1 MCPRKT
7 SRTRST
13 GRPQSP
19 IHSPRVIQIRRIHPA
34 HPLYPQETQ
43 LRERV
48 LLAGAGYDFES
59 FRRDYPYEDQ
69 AEHFVAYTVN
79 TAAGEAV
86 EVVLGTALL
95 IPNHPE
101 AGVGKVMQVV
111 VDPQRQGEGIGRR
124 LMVTIES
131 RAFGELG
138 LREVYCHAQNT
149 AMGFY
154 SRLGWGVEGPE
165 FMEAGIPHHKM
176 FIRHPGGEPEASPFR
191 EIGPNLDPDRG
202 GEGLGPVPGVLP

>member
-1 MCPRKT
+1 M
-7 SRTRST
+7 
-13 GRPQSP
+13 
-19 IHSPRVIQIRRIHPA
+19 IRIVRINPA
-34 HPLYPQETQ
+34 HPLYPQETA
-43 LRERV
+43 LRERA
-48 LLAGAGYDFES
+48 LLADAGYDFET
-59 FRRDYPYEDQ
+59 FRRDYPYEDL
-69 AEHFVAYTVN
+69 AEHFVAVTVN
-79 TAAGEAV
+79 TAAGAPV

-101 AGVGKVMQVV
+101 PGLGKVTQVV

-154 SRLGWGVEGPE
+154 ARLGWQTDGPE
-165 FMEAGIPHHKM
+165 FVEAGIPHHKM
-176 FIRHPGGEPEASPFR
+176 LIRHPGGEPIPTPYP
-191 EIGPNLDPDRG
+191 EIGPRAEPGDP
-202 GEGLGPVPGVLP
+202 L